1 MTIYLESNQVPAA
14 LRGAYTGKKFA
25 AKVTES
31 VFVPCDAGLWSGG
44 SRDVYSLVELET
56 GGAVSLPGQD
66 ASPFNGARQEREIPL
81 IPGYAIIRHTTFQGR
96 DLGLTFYIHPVNAA
110 TLLPAPQE
118 ALSPIQKLILKYTKE
133 RKSSYN
139 GQDRYDMAADDMRY
153 NGSAIR
159 ALGVETMPTRDEWNA
174 AKESLI
180 SGGYL
185 NKAGAITTKGKNYA
199 NHA

>member
-1 MTIYLESNQVPAA
+1 MQTIYLEANQVPPA
-14 LRGAYTGKKFA
+14 LRGGYDGKKFA
-25 AKVTES
+25 ARVAES
-31 VFVPCDAGLWSGG
+31 VSVPSDVGLWSGG

-56 GGAVSLPGQD
+56 GAALPLPGQD

-81 IPGYAIIRHTTFQGR
+81 KPGYAMVRHTTFQGR
-96 DLGLTFYIHPVNAA
+96 DLGLTFYIHPANAA

-118 ALSPIQKLILKYTKE
+118 ALAPVQKLILKYTKE
-133 RKSSYN
+133 RKASYN
-139 GQDRYDMAADDMRY
+139 GRDRYDMAADDMRY
-153 NGSAIR
+153 GGSAIR

-185 NKAGAITTKGKNYA
+185 NKAGAITVKGKN
-199 NHA
+199 HA